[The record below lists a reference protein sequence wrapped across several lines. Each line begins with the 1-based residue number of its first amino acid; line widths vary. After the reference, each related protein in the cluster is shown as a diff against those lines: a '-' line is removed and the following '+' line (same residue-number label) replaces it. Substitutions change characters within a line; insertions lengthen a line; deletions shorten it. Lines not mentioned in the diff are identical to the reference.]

1 MRQAIE
7 GGEMAGRIVLINP
20 ARHFIANEHGLGY
33 LIPLGLVCIGGP
45 LIDAG
50 FTVKLI
56 DHDLYGWPIPRLVK
70 EISDFNADYILLGH
84 SGSTAAHKTALK
96 TIRAIHAAL
105 PHLRVVYGGVYPS
118 YADMVVMT
126 ECEEIDAIVRGEGE
140 QTVVGLIRSWEQSD
154 DLGYVDG
161 VTWRRGDQIIANR
174 SRTPIRDL
182 DEYRPGWELVDWP
195 RYSMFG
201 FKTAAGLQFSR
212 GCTLTCTY
220 CGQWMF
226 WKKWRHRSPENV
238 IEQLKIL
245 AHRYG
250 VKIVWFA
257 DENFAA
263 DREVAKTILEQIVEA
278 GLGLS
283 INLNMTAADVVRDA
297 DLLPLYKR
305 AGVDYIVMGVETLKD
320 EVVTSI
326 RKNNPFEVS
335 KEAVRLLR
343 ENDIISLTNL
353 IYGLEEESWRTVIEK
368 FKGLLELD
376 SDILNAMYLTPHFW
390 TAQGKG
396 TDPFH
401 VIQTDQDRWSYRNQ
415 VLATRHLAPL
425 GLFLSVKL
433 TEILFH
439 LRPKALKRLL
449 FAKDSRYRQIMRHSM
464 WVGVKVV
471 LAEIAEFF
479 FQTKFSPR
487 GSMQALHGVGAPAS
501 TSGDD

>member
-1 MRQAIE
+1 MT
-7 GGEMAGRIVLINP
+7 GRIVLINP

-56 DHDLYGWPIPRLVK
+56 DHDLYGWTLPRLVR
-70 EISDFNADYILLGH
+70 EVSDFNADYILLGH

-105 PHLRVVYGGVYPS
+105 PHVRVVYGGVYPS
-118 YADMVVMT
+118 YADRLVMA
-126 ECEEIDAIVRGEGE
+126 ECGEIDAIVRGEGE
-140 QTVVGLIRSWEQSD
+140 QTVVGLIRTWEQTD

-161 VTWRRGDQIIANR
+161 VTWRNGVEIVVNR
-174 SRTPIRDL
+174 SRTPIRNL

-201 FKTAAGLQFSR
+201 FRNAAGLQFSR

-226 WKKWRHRSPENV
+226 WKKWRHRSAENV
-238 IEQLKIL
+238 IEQLKTL
-245 AHRYG
+245 ANQYG

-263 DREVAKTILEQIVEA
+263 DRYVAKEILERIA
-278 GLGLS
+278 AADLDLS
-283 INLNMTAADVVRDA
+283 LNLNMTAADVVRDA
-297 DLLPLYKR
+297 DLIPLYKR

-320 EVVTSI
+320 DVITSI

-335 KEAVRLLR
+335 KKAVRLLR
-343 ENDIISLTNL
+343 ENNIVSLTNL
-353 IYGLEEESWRTVIEK
+353 IYGLEEESWGTILEK
-368 FKGLLELD
+368 FKGLLTLD

-390 TAQGKG
+390 TAQGKA
-396 TDPFH
+396 TDPYN
-401 VIQTDQDRWSYRNQ
+401 VIQTDQDKWSYRNQ
-415 VLATRHLAPL
+415 VLATRHLPPL
-425 GLFLSVKL
+425 GLFLGVKL

-439 LRPKALKRLL
+439 LRPRAVRRVL
-449 FAKDSRYRQIMRHSM
+449 FAKDKRYLQIMRHSM
-464 WVGVKVV
+464 WVGMKVI
-471 LAEIAEFF
+471 LAEIYEFF
-479 FQTKFSPR
+479 FQTKFSKQ
-487 GSMQALHGVGAPAS
+487 GSLRALHGMNAQSS
-501 TSGDD
+501 TTGDD

>member
-1 MRQAIE
+1 MT
-7 GGEMAGRIVLINP
+7 GRIVLINP

-56 DHDLYGWPIPRLVK
+56 DHDLYGWTLPRLVR
-70 EISDFNADYILLGH
+70 EVSDFNADYILLGH

-105 PHLRVVYGGVYPS
+105 PHVRVVYGGVYPS
-118 YADMVVMT
+118 YADCLVMA

-140 QTVVGLIRSWEQSD
+140 QTVVGLIRTWEQTD

-161 VTWRRGDQIIANR
+161 VTWRNGVEIVVNR
-174 SRTPIRDL
+174 SRTPIRNL

-201 FKTAAGLQFSR
+201 FRNAAGLQFSR

-238 IEQLKIL
+238 IEQLKTL
-245 AHRYG
+245 ANQYG

-263 DREVAKTILEQIVEA
+263 DRDVAKEILERIA
-278 GLGLS
+278 AADLDLS
-283 INLNMTAADVVRDA
+283 LNLNMTAADVVRDA
-297 DLLPLYKR
+297 DLIPLYKR

-320 EVVTSI
+320 DVITSI

-335 KEAVRLLR
+335 KKAVRLLR
-343 ENDIISLTNL
+343 ENNIVSLTNL
-353 IYGLEEESWRTVIEK
+353 IYGLEEESWGTILEK
-368 FKGLLELD
+368 FKGLLTLD

-390 TAQGKG
+390 TAQGKA
-396 TDPFH
+396 TDPYN
-401 VIQTDQDRWSYRNQ
+401 VIQTDQDKWSYRNQ
-415 VLATRHLAPL
+415 VLATRHLPPL
-425 GLFLSVKL
+425 GLFLGVKL

-439 LRPKALKRLL
+439 LRPRAVRRVL
-449 FAKDSRYRQIMRHSM
+449 FAKDKRYLQIMRHSM
-464 WVGVKVV
+464 WVGMKVI
-471 LAEIAEFF
+471 LAEIYEFF
-479 FQTKFSPR
+479 FQTKFSKQ
-487 GSMQALHGVGAPAS
+487 GSLRALHGMNAQSS
-501 TSGDD
+501 TTGDD

>member
-1 MRQAIE
+1 MT
-7 GGEMAGRIVLINP
+7 GRIVLINP

-56 DHDLYGWPIPRLVK
+56 DHDLYGWTLPRLVR
-70 EISDFNADYILLGH
+70 EVSDFNADYILLGH

-105 PHLRVVYGGVYPS
+105 PHVRVVYGGVYPS
-118 YADMVVMT
+118 YADRLVMA
-126 ECEEIDAIVRGEGE
+126 ECGEIDAIVRGEGE
-140 QTVVGLIRSWEQSD
+140 QTVVGLIRTWEQTD

-161 VTWRRGDQIIANR
+161 VTWRNGVEIVVNR
-174 SRTPIRDL
+174 SRTPIRNL

-201 FKTAAGLQFSR
+201 FRNAAGLQFSR

-238 IEQLKIL
+238 IEQLKTL
-245 AHRYG
+245 ANQYG

-263 DREVAKTILEQIVEA
+263 DRDVAKEILERIA
-278 GLGLS
+278 AADLDLS
-283 INLNMTAADVVRDA
+283 LNLNMTAADVVRDA
-297 DLLPLYKR
+297 DLIPLYKR

-320 EVVTSI
+320 DVITSI

-335 KEAVRLLR
+335 KKAVRLLR
-343 ENDIISLTNL
+343 ENNIVSLTNL
-353 IYGLEEESWRTVIEK
+353 IYGLEEESWGTILEK
-368 FKGLLELD
+368 FKGLLTLD

-390 TAQGKG
+390 TAQGKA
-396 TDPFH
+396 TDPYN
-401 VIQTDQDRWSYRNQ
+401 VIQTDQDKWSYRNQ
-415 VLATRHLAPL
+415 VLATRHLPPL
-425 GLFLSVKL
+425 GLFLGVKL

-439 LRPKALKRLL
+439 LRPRAVRRVL
-449 FAKDSRYRQIMRHSM
+449 FAKDKRYLQIMRHSM
-464 WVGVKVV
+464 WVGMKVI
-471 LAEIAEFF
+471 LAEIYEFF
-479 FQTKFSPR
+479 FQTKFSKQ
-487 GSMQALHGVGAPAS
+487 GSLRALHGMNAQSS
-501 TSGDD
+501 TTGDD

>member
-1 MRQAIE
+1 MT
-7 GGEMAGRIVLINP
+7 GRIVLINP

-56 DHDLYGWPIPRLVK
+56 DHDLYGWTLPRLVR
-70 EISDFNADYILLGH
+70 EVSDFNADYILLGH

-105 PHLRVVYGGVYPS
+105 PDIRVVYGGVYPS
-118 YADMVVMT
+118 YADRLVLE
-126 ECEEIDAIVRGEGE
+126 ECGEIDAIVRGEGE
-140 QTVVGLIRSWEQSD
+140 QTVVGLIRTWEQTD

-161 VTWRRGDQIIANR
+161 VTWRNGVEIVVNR
-174 SRTPIRDL
+174 SRTPIRNL

-201 FKTAAGLQFSR
+201 FRNAAGLQFSR

-238 IEQLKIL
+238 IEQLKTL
-245 AHRYG
+245 ANQYG

-263 DREVAKTILEQIVEA
+263 DRDVAKEILERIA
-278 GLGLS
+278 AADLDLS
-283 INLNMTAADVVRDA
+283 LNLNMTAADVVRDA
-297 DLLPLYKR
+297 DLIPLYKR

-320 EVVTSI
+320 DVITSI

-335 KEAVRLLR
+335 KKAVRLLR
-343 ENDIISLTNL
+343 ENNIVSLTNL
-353 IYGLEEESWRTVIEK
+353 IYGLEEESWGTILEK
-368 FKGLLELD
+368 FKGLLTLD

-390 TAQGKG
+390 TAQGKA
-396 TDPFH
+396 TDPYN
-401 VIQTDQDRWSYRNQ
+401 VIQTDQDKWSYRNQ
-415 VLATRHLAPL
+415 VLATRHLPPL
-425 GLFLSVKL
+425 GLFLGVKL

-439 LRPKALKRLL
+439 LRPRAVRRVL
-449 FAKDSRYRQIMRHSM
+449 FAKDKRYLQIMRHSM
-464 WVGVKVV
+464 WVGMKVI
-471 LAEIAEFF
+471 LAEIYEFF
-479 FQTKFSPR
+479 FQTKFSKQ
-487 GSMQALHGVGAPAS
+487 GSLRALHGMNAQSS
-501 TSGDD
+501 TTGDD